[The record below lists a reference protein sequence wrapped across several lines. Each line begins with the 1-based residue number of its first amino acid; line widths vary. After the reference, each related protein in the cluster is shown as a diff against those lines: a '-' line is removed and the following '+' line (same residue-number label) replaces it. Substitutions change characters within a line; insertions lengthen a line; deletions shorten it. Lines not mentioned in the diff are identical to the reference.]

1 MAVVNARKPVV
12 EFSVRY
18 HDLQETLGVENAD
31 SRSAS
36 VEAEVSFTSA
46 DSGKKP
52 WKGTDKVGI
61 KHRARSKAA
70 AMTEGD
76 KNERSATHGKPK
88 LTDPTLWSLRK

>member
-1 MAVVNARKPVV
+1 M
-12 EFSVRY
+12 
-18 HDLQETLGVENAD
+18 
-31 SRSAS
+31 
-36 VEAEVSFTSA
+36 EAEVSFTSA

-88 LTDPTLWSLRK
+88 LLDPTLYNLRGTK